1 MQYVYL
7 LNSLTTPF
15 LEYYMIF
22 HHLYAY
28 RYRPYFLIAL
38 FGIKSVPVFGHTDS
52 PCIASLRLGCFWHGC
67 CIYCLGNIQVPYHSI
82 IAFHYH
88 FWVTPR
94 PYPSLSVFITYCIVF
109 QHILMRFIS
118 FFKFCFTK
126 ISNICSDITHH
137 TPCPHIIWLSL
148 SEPNPPIYRWMIY
161 LNAPLSFKWLV
172 CLSQ

>member
-22 HHLYAY
+22 YHLYAY

-82 IAFHYH
+82 IAFHGH
-88 FWVTPR
+88 P
-94 PYPSLSVFITYCIVF
+94 PS
-109 QHILMRFIS
+109 
-118 FFKFCFTK
+118 FTQ
-126 ISNICSDITHH
+126 
-137 TPCPHIIWLSL
+137 LSL
-148 SEPNPPIYRWMIY
+148 LGHPP
-161 LNAPLSFKWLV
+161 PLSLIISLYHLLYCVSTHFNAFYFIFKILFYKNLKYFQWYHSSYT
-172 CLSQ
+172 LSTYHLIHHCQS